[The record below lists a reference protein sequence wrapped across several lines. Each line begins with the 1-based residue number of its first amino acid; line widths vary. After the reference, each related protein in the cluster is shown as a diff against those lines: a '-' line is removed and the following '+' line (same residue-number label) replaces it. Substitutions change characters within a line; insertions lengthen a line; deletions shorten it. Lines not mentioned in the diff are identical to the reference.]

1 MLVFTDLRRTPELSE
16 MAECLGIID
25 GNPFSSGRMGYLT
38 VKLMPFYGLWLIHR
52 ARDVIPG
59 VPMPIILPGF

>member
-25 GNPFSSGRMGYLT
+25 GQPF
-38 VKLMPFYGLWLIHR
+38 LIGGWG
-52 ARDVIPG
+52 I
-59 VPMPIILPGF
+59 